1 MYCSLLI
8 CFFIKYIGGNM
19 MREYSNEDDF
29 IKEKTNLVKSENVEA
44 DNYLETEYLTYLA
57 KLIGMTER
65 ENHHLNS
72 IKLIDDIIELHNDRK
87 GNKLLWNDNWQ
98 DKIIDRDLQ
107 SIFKKIDEM
116 VSEFGGL
123 EAYKDIV
130 GENPY
135 DPTEPVCGYSAQNIF
150 KLMTEGEYAVDPV
163 KMAKTGKI
171 NGNQFAEKL
180 EHLNSSN
187 NYVALINDH
196 RLGHMFLVDIPSTN
210 RERVGYIYQSDLGD
224 GALPALKIADWLK
237 SRGKESINV
246 NKLKKF
252 LNDEFTMLPDNEQ
265 KGLIAEIFDLNKDI
279 DSVKSGKIKKDKA
292 VDIYLREY
300 DINDFISNI
309 EKLKT
314 KLA

>member
-1 MYCSLLI
+1 
-8 CFFIKYIGGNM
+8 M
-19 MREYSNEDDF
+19 MREYSNEDDCT
-29 IKEKTNLVKSENVEA
+29 KEKTNLVKSENVEA
-44 DNYLETEYLTYLA
+44 DNYLEMEHLTYLA
-57 KLIGMTER
+57 KLISMTER

-130 GENPY
+130 GESPY

-252 LNDEFTMLPDNEQ
+252 LNDEFTMLPENEQ

-300 DINDFISNI
+300 DINDFISNV

>member
-1 MYCSLLI
+1 
-8 CFFIKYIGGNM
+8 M
-19 MREYSNEDDF
+19 MREYNKEDDY
-29 IKEKTNLVKSENVEA
+29 IKEKTNLAEYENVET
-44 DNYLETEYLTYLA
+44 DNYLEMDCLNYLT
-57 KLIGMTER
+57 KLNDMPER
-65 ENHHLNS
+65 KEHSLNS
-72 IKLIDDIIELHNDRK
+72 TKLIDDIIRLHNDRK

-98 DKIIDRDLQ
+98 DKIIDRDLE

-116 VSEFGGL
+116 VSEFGGI
-123 EAYKDIV
+123 EIYKDIV

-150 KLMTEGEYAVDPV
+150 KLMTEGEHAVDPV
-163 KMAKTGKI
+163 KMAQTGKI
-171 NGNQFAEKL
+171 NGHEFAEKL
-180 EHLNSSN
+180 EQLNSSN

-210 RERVGYIYQSDLGD
+210 REKVGYIYQSDLGD

-252 LNDEFTMLPDNEQ
+252 LSNEFTMLSESEQ
-265 KGLIAEIFDLNKDI
+265 KELIAEIFDLNKDI
-279 DSVKSGKIKKDKA
+279 ANVKLGKIKKDKA
-292 VDIYLREY
+292 VDVYLREY
-300 DINDFISNI
+300 DLNDFISNI

>member
-1 MYCSLLI
+1 
-8 CFFIKYIGGNM
+8 
-19 MREYSNEDDF
+19 MREYSKEDDCV
-29 IKEKTNLVKSENVEA
+29 KEKTNLAESENVEA
-44 DNYLETEYLTYLA
+44 DNYLEMDCLNYLA
-57 KLIGMTER
+57 KLNGMPER
-65 ENHHLNS
+65 KDHSLNS
-72 IKLIDDIIELHNDRK
+72 TKLIDDIIKLHNDRK

-98 DKIIDRDLQ
+98 DKIIDRDLE

-116 VSEFGGL
+116 VSEFGGI
-123 EAYKDIV
+123 EIYKDIV

-150 KLMTEGEYAVDPV
+150 KLMTEGEHAVDPV
-163 KMAKTGKI
+163 KMAQTGKI
-171 NGNQFAEKL
+171 NGNEFAEKL
-180 EHLNSSN
+180 EQLNSSN

-210 RERVGYIYQSDLGD
+210 REKVGYIYQSDLGD

-252 LNDEFTMLPDNEQ
+252 LSNEFTMLSESEQ
-265 KGLIAEIFDLNKDI
+265 KELIAEIFDINKDI
-279 DSVKSGKIKKDKA
+279 ANVKLGKIKKDKA
-292 VDIYLREY
+292 VDVYLREY
-300 DINDFISNI
+300 DLNDFISNI

-314 KLA
+314 KLV